1 MGSAIIAEVP
11 IVDCRASVEVV
22 FLHITQKKPETGFS
36 YIFNGQVSAAALQQK
51 RATASK
57 LPGLSAAN
65 APLRA

>member
-36 YIFNGQVSAAALQQK
+36 CIFNGSRLSCGALEK
-51 RATASK
+51 E
-57 LPGLSAAN
+57 
-65 APLRA
+65 